1 MRPMFFSSQA
11 PAALAAQAEAV
22 ALWGQRAYAEADVLV
37 AIGGDG
43 TMIETLHRAN
53 PRRLPI
59 YGLHRG
65 TVGFLMNHDGGDGLA
80 TLADRVAA
88 AVSHRLAPIEAI
100 VTDGAGNTHRLL
112 AFNEVSVLRAGP
124 RAAHLSI
131 SVDGIERLD
140 RLMGDG
146 ALLATPAGSTA
157 YNASIQGP
165 ILPLEAG
172 VLALG
177 GIAVYRP
184 RRWRGALLPHQAT
197 VAFTVLD
204 ADQRPVMAN
213 ADSTSVPDARAIVMR
228 LAPEEAQTVLFDPG
242 SSLADRLLAEQF
254 L

>member
-1 MRPMFFSSQA
+1 MRPMFLSSQA
-11 PAALAAQAEAV
+11 PAALAALAEAV
-22 ALWGQRAYAEADVLV
+22 ALWGQHAYDEADVLV

-43 TMIETLHRAN
+43 TMLDALHRPN
-53 PRRLPI
+53 PRRLPL

-65 TVGFLMNHDGGDGLA
+65 TVGFLMNHDDGTGLA
-80 TLADRVAA
+80 TLDARVAS
-88 AVSHRLAPIEAI
+88 AVGHAMAPIAASI
-100 VTDGAGNTHRLL
+100 TDGAGAVHRLL
-112 AFNEVSVLRAGP
+112 AFNEISLLRAGP

-131 SVDGIERLD
+131 SVDGVERLD
-140 RLMGDG
+140 RLIGDG

-184 RRWRGALLPHQAT
+184 RRWRGALLPQRAT
-197 VAFTVLD
+197 VAFDVLD
-204 ADQRPVMAN
+204 ADQRPVLAS
-213 ADSTSVPDARAIVMR
+213 ADSTSVADARKVVAR
-228 LAPEEAQTVLFDPG
+228 LAPEEAQTLLFDPG
-242 SSLADRLLAEQF
+242 SGLSDRLLAEQF